1 MQEIDFIG
9 KLHSRTKRDYVG
21 RVVEH
26 DKAECAEIAKRYG
39 KDYWDGERHLGYGG
53 YNYDG
58 RWRVVADDMAAHY
71 GLKAGDKILDI
82 GCGKGYLAYEF
93 TQAVPGCKVQG
104 IDISEY
110 AIDNSKPEV
119 KPFLHVGNATDLP
132 FDAASFDFIVSL
144 GTLHNLGVS
153 GLFKSLAEIERVG
166 KTARKYFMVESFR
179 TEREKMNLLY
189 CQLTCEPFFAPDEW
203 AWIAEKAGYTGDH
216 GFIFFE

>member
-1 MQEIDFIG
+1 MAEIDFIG
-9 KLHSRTKRDYVG
+9 ALHGSTKRDYLK
-21 RVVEH
+21 RVTDH
-26 DKAECAEIAKRYG
+26 DKADCATIAKQFGR
-39 KDYWDGERHLGYGG
+39 DYWDGERFLGYGG
-53 YNYDG
+53 YTYDG
-58 RWRVVADDMAAHY
+58 RWRSVAEELAAHY
-71 GLKAGDKILDI
+71 DLKTGERILDV
-82 GCGKGYLAYEF
+82 GCGKGFLLYEF
-93 TQAVPGCKVQG
+93 TQVVPGIEIVG
-104 IDISEY
+104 LDISEY
-110 AIDNSKPEV
+110 AIDNSKPAV

-189 CQLTCEPFFAPDEW
+189 WQLTCESFFAPDEW
-203 AWIAEKAGYTGDH
+203 VWIAEKAGYTGDH